1 MIISRTPLRMSFFGG
16 GTDFKDYFENC
27 RFGYGSTISTSID
40 MYVYITVNRRF
51 DDKIHVMYT
60 KNELVDTVDEIE
72 HNIIRN
78 AMKIVGVDSGVE
90 IIYQADL
97 PIAGVG
103 VGLAS
108 SSALSV
114 GVLNA
119 LHAFKG
125 EHVSKKQLAEEACH
139 LEIDL
144 MGQPIGIQDQYAVAI
159 GGFNRNRFHRDGS
172 VTAEPI
178 ICSKETLQ
186 SLQNN
191 LLLFF
196 TGITRD
202 SGTILSG
209 QKQNISDRT
218 AQLDA
223 LVESVDVAYDYLSSG
238 DIDQWGYALDKAW
251 QTKKQLAGKI
261 SNPTID
267 EMYDAAMN
275 AGALGG
281 KILGAGG
288 GGFLL
293 VYARPENQQAVI
305 EALKDYRKVDF
316 KFTYGGSQIIFD
328 ND

>member
-1 MIISRTPLRMSFFGG
+1 MIISKTPLRMSFFGG

-27 RFGYGSTISTSID
+27 KFGYGSTISTSID
-40 MYVYITVNRRF
+40 MNVYITVNERF
-51 DDKIHVMYT
+51 DGKLHIVY
-60 KNELVDTVDEIE
+60 NESELCDHASEVK

-78 AMKIVGVDSGVE
+78 ALQIVGIDTGIE
-90 IIYQADL
+90 IIYMADL

-119 LHAFKG
+119 LHAYKG
-125 EHVSKKQLAEEACH
+125 EHVSKRQLAEEACH

-159 GGFNRNRFHRDGS
+159 GGFNRYRFHRNGS
-172 VTAEPI
+172 VTAEPV
-178 ICSKETLQ
+178 ICKKEVMEELH
-186 SLQNN
+186 SN

-202 SGTILSG
+202 SGTILG
-209 QKQNISDRT
+209 NQKQNISDRMD
-218 AQLDA
+218 QLDE
-223 LVESVDVAYDYLSSG
+223 LVESVDRAYEFLADG
-238 DIDQWGYALDKAW
+238 DVDQWGYALDKAW
-251 QTKKQLAGKI
+251 QTKKQLSGKI
-261 SNPTID
+261 SNPVID
-267 EMYDAAMN
+267 EMYNAAMG

-293 VYARPENQQAVI
+293 VYARPENHEKVK
-305 EALKDYRKVDF
+305 EALKDYKHVDF
-316 KFTYGGSQIIFD
+316 NFTYGGSQIIF
-328 ND
+328 NGR